1 MRDSHGTISNAIRE
15 VLDPAK
21 LAYVVLL
28 HWEGDENRGMD
39 QFMKEAPK
47 SELIGS
53 MLSIQLNAIGFGL
66 AERARGFRDGEIL
79 ELGTHKLRFLET
91 PHVHHWDS
99 MMVIDE
105 TSRSLFPSDLFIQP
119 ADQPPVVTENLS
131 MPMLDL
137 YRAAGIFAHE
147 LPIRQVVDR
156 LEKMNL
162 GWVHP
167 MHGGSFEQNAFP
179 NMRER
184 CVKTNSLTAGCYS
197 AAKSRKLRRCKT
209 FTVVTLLLFPGLLVR
224 APSV

>member
-1 MRDSHGTISNAIRE
+1 MRDLHGPIRNAVSE

-21 LAYVVLL
+21 LSYVILL
-28 HWEGDENRGMD
+28 HWEGDENGGID

-66 AERARGFRDGEIL
+66 AERARGFRDGEML
-79 ELGTHKLRFLET
+79 DLGTHKLRFLET

-119 ADQPPVVTENLS
+119 ADQPPLVTENLS
-131 MPMLDL
+131 TPMLDL

-147 LPIRQVVDR
+147 PPIRQVVDR
-156 LEKMNL
+156 LENMNL
-162 GWVHP
+162 AWVHP

>member
-1 MRDSHGTISNAIRE
+1 MPFARCLIRRSWRY
-15 VLDPAK
+15 L
-21 LAYVVLL
+21 VLL
-28 HWEGDENRGMD
+28 HWEGDENGGMD

-53 MLSIQLNAIGFGL
+53 ILSIQLNAIGFGL

-119 ADQPPVVTENLS
+119 ADQPPLVTENLS
-131 MPMLDL
+131 TPMLDL

-156 LEKMNL
+156 LENMNL
-162 GWVHP
+162 AWVHP